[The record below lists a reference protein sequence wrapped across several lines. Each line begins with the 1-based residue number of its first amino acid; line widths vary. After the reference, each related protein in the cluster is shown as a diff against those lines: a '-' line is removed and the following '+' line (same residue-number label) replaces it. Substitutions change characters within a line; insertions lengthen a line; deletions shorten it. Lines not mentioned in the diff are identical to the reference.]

1 MYKLSKRSLG
11 RLEGID
17 PVLLE
22 IVIEGIKHS
31 PIDFGIPRDGG
42 LRTEARQAELY
53 AQGRDLPGKK
63 VTNADGK
70 RRKSYHQSGKAFDIF
85 AYVDGK
91 ASWDKTHLTM
101 IAIHLK
107 AVARYKFG
115 VELEWGG
122 DFRTFSDMPHYQI
135 K

>member
-1 MYKLSKRSLG
+1 MK
-11 RLEGID
+11 RLEGVN
-17 PVLLE
+17 PKLVE
-22 IVIEGIKHS
+22 IIKAGITDS

-42 LRTEARQAELY
+42 LRTAERQAELY
-53 AQGRDLPGKK
+53 AHGRDLPGRKI
-63 VTNADGK
+63 TNADGK
-70 RRKSYHQSGKAFDIF
+70 RRKSYHQSGNAFDIF

-91 ASWDKTHLTM
+91 ASWDETHLTM

-107 AVARYKFG
+107 AVAKHGFD

-122 DFRTFSDMPHYQI
+122 DWKFKDMPHFQI